1 MTEHHA
7 RRAAAPE
14 RCRVPTVV
22 LDDALPLENVDDGLE
37 AIVCFHC
44 DVGGGVDRRVV
55 EESQSAKARLVRGR
69 RVALR
74 VERTDVLS
82 VAIAQVLD
90 ETDLRAAPNVDGGV
104 THGFI
109 LDA

>member
-1 MTEHHA
+1 
-7 RRAAAPE
+7 
-14 RCRVPTVV
+14 
-22 LDDALPLENVDDGLE
+22 
-37 AIVCFHC
+37 
-44 DVGGGVDRRVV
+44 
-55 EESQSAKARLVRGR
+55 VRGR